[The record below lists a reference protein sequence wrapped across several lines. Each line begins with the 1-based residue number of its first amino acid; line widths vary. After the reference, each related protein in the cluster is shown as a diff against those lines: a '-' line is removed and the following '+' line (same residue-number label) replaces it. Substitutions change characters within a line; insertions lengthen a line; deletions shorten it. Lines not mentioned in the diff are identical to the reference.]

1 MRLPLFPLLIAIIV
15 NLLVDTYIYKA
26 LTHRFRSRIPA
37 QVHLWSAVALFILIV
52 VALLMPRT
60 SSESALLAVMWM
72 IYIYISVYFAKYAFV
87 IIDLAAR
94 IPQLL
99 RRKRLRWLSA
109 IASVTGVGVLG
120 VMLWASM
127 INRFHIDVNEVEIG
141 IDGLPDGFDGY
152 RIAQISDLHVGTFGS
167 DTSFVSTLADRVNA
181 LDADMIV
188 FTGDIVNSRSTELIP
203 HAAPLSKLSAP
214 DGVLSILGNHDYGDY
229 ASWPDKAAKQGNM
242 DLMKSLQKD
251 MGWRLLLNECV
262 MLHRGGDSIA
272 VIGVENIGDPPFPVY
287 GSLSDAYS
295 QYSDSV
301 VKILLTHN
309 PAHWVDSIASR
320 PDINIPLSL
329 SGHTHAMQIEI
340 FGWSPAK
347 YRYSTWGGLYAD
359 DNGSHQLYVNI
370 GTGTVGFPARVGA
383 TPEITLFTLK
393 KAKNLH

>member
-99 RRKRLRWLSA
+99 RRKRLRWLSV

-181 LDADMIV
+181 LD
-188 FTGDIVNSRSTELIP
+188 
-203 HAAPLSKLSAP
+203 
-214 DGVLSILGNHDYGDY
+214 
-229 ASWPDKAAKQGNM
+229 
-242 DLMKSLQKD
+242 
-251 MGWRLLLNECV
+251 
-262 MLHRGGDSIA
+262 
-272 VIGVENIGDPPFPVY
+272 
-287 GSLSDAYS
+287 
-295 QYSDSV
+295 
-301 VKILLTHN
+301 
-309 PAHWVDSIASR
+309 
-320 PDINIPLSL
+320 
-329 SGHTHAMQIEI
+329 
-340 FGWSPAK
+340 
-347 YRYSTWGGLYAD
+347 
-359 DNGSHQLYVNI
+359 
-370 GTGTVGFPARVGA
+370 
-383 TPEITLFTLK
+383 
-393 KAKNLH
+393 